1 MTYQDHRAGRWFA
14 LRLLATAASLAVGS
28 PALAA
33 SKTYTLDAD
42 FALGALSGLNYAAPN
57 SNQLQLN
64 AVGTTFPVMW
74 IANAGEDTVS
84 KFDTINNI
92 ELGRYRT
99 WFGPTGQPGHIN
111 HLNNAYGG
119 PAPSRT
125 AVDLEG
131 NAYVLNRCFNGCGA
145 TNRPVLMKILAEG
158 FIDRNGNGVADTS
171 SGPTPLPMGDSN
183 GNGLIDQGEI
193 TDERIAW
200 AVPVGDNNGLGRSM
214 CIGTDGNLWMGN
226 YNTRNYYKYNSADGN
241 LLAGPV
247 STTPTTGQPNAGSL
261 TPYGCLI
268 DQSGTLWSAGLSSL
282 LGKIENTASNTGPW
296 AVSSFNAGGSCYGI
310 GLGTGIVVQGQCNRK
325 FDPATNTFSDI
336 GFSVSTFGI
345 VVDGAGDIIGGQTS
359 VQKVSP
365 AGVVQWTAPLQ
376 GGGTYAVGIQVDSN
390 NDVWQMEFSSS
401 GRVKKYQGTNG
412 APLGVFP
419 VGNLP
424 YTYSDASGFAARN
437 VTTPTGTW
445 TVTYD
450 GGNAGSPW
458 GTIDW
463 NDLVPAGAAVT
474 VQARSAD
481 VEADLASQAYQP
493 VSKNVEFAATGR
505 YIQIQ
510 TRLNANTAGDSP
522 ILYDLTV
529 ASKNNSIVCD
539 VNSDGVVNN
548 ADLSAIR
555 AKNGQNA
562 TGPGDPF
569 DPNGDGKINVA
580 DVRYCQLRLT
590 P

>member
-1 MTYQDHRAGRWFA
+1 MNKQDSRAGRWLA
-14 LRLLATAASLAVGS
+14 LRVLATAACLAVGS

-33 SKTYTLDAD
+33 TKTYTLDAD
-42 FALGALSGLNYAAPN
+42 FALGTLSGVNYTAPN

-84 KFDTINNI
+84 KFDTINNV

-99 WFGPTGQPGHIN
+99 WFGPAGQPGHVN

-125 AVDLEG
+125 AVDLDG
-131 NAYVLNRCFNGCGA
+131 NAYVLNRCFNSCGA
-145 TNRPVLMKILAEG
+145 TNRPVLMKILGEG

-171 SGPTPLPMGDSN
+171 SGPSPLPMGDTN
-183 GNGLIDQGEI
+183 GNGLIDQTEI

-226 YNTRNYYKYNSADGN
+226 YNTRNYYKYSSADGN
-241 LLAGPV
+241 LLAGPI
-247 STTPTTGQPNAGSL
+247 STTPTSGQPNAGNV

-268 DQSGTLWSAGLSSL
+268 DQNGTLWSAGLSPL

-296 AVSSFNAGGSCYGI
+296 TVSSFNAGPSCYGI

-325 FDPATNTFSDI
+325 FDPATNTFSNI
-336 GFSVSTFGI
+336 GFSVGTYGI

-376 GGGTYAVGIQVDSN
+376 GGGTFAVGIQVDSN
-390 NDVWQMEFSSS
+390 NDVWQMEFSTS

-445 TVTYD
+445 TVTFD
-450 GGNAGSPW
+450 GGAAGSPW
-458 GTIDW
+458 GTINW
-463 NDLVPAGAAVT
+463 NDLVPSGAAVT

-529 ASKNNSIVCD
+529 ASKGNGVCD
-539 VNSDGVVNN
+539 VNGDGVVNN

-555 AKNGQNA
+555 AKNGQNS